1 MRPPSNR
8 FQSDHQ
14 SFFQLA
20 SIQSASLG
28 YSVIIIGK
36 QLAIEYGPGT
46 AICSIVVANLL
57 LWLVAIAIIF
67 MVNRVHANA
76 IENIK
81 SYIGK
86 YGGFLAAAVLLC
98 AFMNWY
104 AFQINFTM
112 DEVASLVQMDTTSQ
126 RDLLIRFGAASG
138 LFTAL
143 LAIGGI
149 RLLRKLSVI
158 SLPILFIYIL
168 YSMWS
173 SNQFVRLQG
182 TWGLSFAAVLT
193 STVLLLPGV
202 INFPTFFRHSRSKA
216 HSLLAL
222 TILTVIISFFEIAT
236 IWMDFSFSIGA
247 ISFPLLTFLVLFL
260 ILLVT
265 LCNLL
270 NIYLASA
277 CWEAIVPHFI
287 GGKEYAIIG
296 LFGTLTYTFVQ
307 ISTPVLFL
315 QDLTNAYL
323 AVLGIVLM
331 LAYLMRLIIRHRPR
345 PHEIKISLTA
355 WLFGCCVAT
364 IYEMQ
369 HFLKGEQ
376 ALLAGIN
383 ASIVYFLCVIFIEET
398 VWAMRK
404 KFSEKMKLASR
415 ESRKN

>member
-1 MRPPSNR
+1 
-8 FQSDHQ
+8 
-14 SFFQLA
+14 
-20 SIQSASLG
+20 
-28 YSVIIIGK
+28 
-36 QLAIEYGPGT
+36 
-46 AICSIVVANLL
+46 
-57 LWLVAIAIIF
+57 
-67 MVNRVHANA
+67 
-76 IENIK
+76 
-81 SYIGK
+81 
-86 YGGFLAAAVLLC
+86 
-98 AFMNWY
+98 
-104 AFQINFTM
+104 M
-112 DEVASLVQMDTTSQ
+112 DEVASLFQVDKTAQ
-126 RDLLIRFGAASG
+126 RDLVIRFGAASG

-149 RLLRKLSVI
+149 RLLRRLSVI
-158 SLPILFIYIL
+158 SLPFLFCFIL
-168 YSMWS
+168 YSMS
-173 SNQFVRLQG
+173 GSNKFVALQG
-182 TWGLSFAAVLT
+182 TWGISLTAVLT
-193 STVLLLPGV
+193 SVIILLPGV

-222 TILTVIISFFEIAT
+222 TSLTTLISFFEIAT
-236 IWMDFSFSIGA
+236 IWMDFSFSVGA
-247 ISFPLLTFLVLFL
+247 VSFPYLTLLALFL

-277 CWEAIVPHFI
+277 CWEAIVPHFS

-323 AVLGIVLM
+323 AILGIVLM

-355 WLFGCCVAT
+355 WLFGCCIAT
-364 IYEMQ
+364 IYEVQ

-404 KFSEKMKLASR
+404 RFSEKLKQAGR